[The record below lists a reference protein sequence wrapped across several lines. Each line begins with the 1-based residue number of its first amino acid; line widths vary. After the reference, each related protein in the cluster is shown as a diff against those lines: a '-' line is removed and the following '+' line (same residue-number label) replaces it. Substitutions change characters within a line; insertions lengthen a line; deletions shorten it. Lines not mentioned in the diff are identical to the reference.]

1 MKKFLL
7 TCCLLL
13 GIVAVSH
20 AQGGMRRSPEERAKM
35 LQTRLNLSDDQTA
48 KITVIYKD
56 QMTKIDSVRNAGGDF
71 SAFRPI
77 MQATNEKVKAVL
89 TTDQAVAYDKMME
102 EMRAR
107 FRQRGGGGG
116 GN

>member
-1 MKKFLL
+1 MKKLLL

-13 GIVAVSH
+13 GIAVVTH
-20 AQGGMRRSPEERAKM
+20 AQGRMRRSPEERAKM
-35 LQTRLNLSDDQTA
+35 LQTKLHLTDDQTA
-48 KITVIYKD
+48 KITAIYKT
-56 QMTKIDSVRNAGGDF
+56 QMTEMDSVRNTGGDF
-71 SAFRPI
+71 SAMRPI
-77 MQATNEKVKAVL
+77 MQAGNEKVKAVL
-89 TTDQAVAYDKMME
+89 TTDQAAAYDKMME